1 MWILAQIKAHR
12 IMRVSFKFHS
22 FVRFDG
28 APIISRYTHISKTEG
43 GRGGGRTNETT
54 ALQPTRDRR
63 SGIRNIL
70 SALINVNNRFRI

>member
-1 MWILAQIKAHR
+1 MRILAQIKAHR

-43 GRGGGRTNETT
+43 EGEGEPMK
-54 ALQPTRDRR
+54 QPHCNLL
-63 SGIRNIL
+63 GIDVLESVIFYPL
-70 SALINVNNRFRI
+70 SST